1 MLCHN
6 SNFPQDES
14 SSLDDKCR
22 DQLESDDEYL
32 ETVCKCTSEDN
43 GTGAIMKRPAISTNI
58 SDPCLSLRIQNSNF
72 CNNDTSEFN
81 SLDSGILE
89 EVEIYLYYFQYLS
102 LLLKTYQ
109 IYEGCRS

>member
-22 DQLESDDEYL
+22 DHHTESDDEYL
-32 ETVCKCTSEDN
+32 ESVCNNCSPHDN

-72 CNNDTSEFN
+72 HNNDTRDTSEFN

-89 EVEIYLYYFQYLS
+89 EVEIYIIFNIYLYY
-102 LLLKTYQ
+102 
-109 IYEGCRS
+109 